1 MKNYINLD
9 QFRTIYY
16 SQVYSKIKYALAVYG
31 TTSKENI
38 LLIQRLQNKLLKVLM
53 KKNYRYPTNKLH
65 NELNILKVEDLVDQE
80 ILTFVCNFKN
90 DKLPN
95 IFSNYFKFRSDQQQT
110 QTRNIENHLITPS
123 SRTNYGEQT
132 VKVRGTLLWNAL
144 PASLTELANT
154 KSFRKKWKQSRPLYT
169 DT

>member
-1 MKNYINLD
+1 MY
-9 QFRTIYY
+9 
-16 SQVYSKIKYALAVYG
+16 VASKI
-31 TTSKENI
+31 I
-38 LLIQRLQNKLLKVLM
+38 
-53 KKNYRYPTNKLH
+53 NYK
-65 NELNILKVEDLVDQE
+65 
-80 ILTFVCNFKN
+80 
-90 DKLPN
+90 
-95 IFSNYFKFRSDQQQT
+95 IFSQTILNLEDRSDQQQT
-110 QTRNIENHLITPS
+110 HTRNIENHLITPF

>member
-1 MKNYINLD
+1 M
-9 QFRTIYY
+9 
-16 SQVYSKIKYALAVYG
+16 YSKIKYALAIYG

-53 KKNYRYPTNKLH
+53 KKKYRYPTNNLH

-90 DKLPN
+90 NKLPS
-95 IFSNYFKFRSDQQQT
+95 IFSNYFKFRSDQHQT
-110 QTRNIENHLITPS
+110 QTRNIENHLITPF

-144 PASLTELANT
+144 PT
-154 KSFRKKWKQSRPLYT
+154 
-169 DT
+169 